1 MPPLLAEFR
10 LFIQVL
16 IFYHFADPPGA
27 YPLPVIRARNPLTDA
42 WGRSGTWAMAD
53 MAYIENVILN
63 VLIKRVRY
71 PWEAC

>member
-1 MPPLLAEFR
+1 
-10 LFIQVL
+10 
-16 IFYHFADPPGA
+16 
-27 YPLPVIRARNPLTDA
+27 
-42 WGRSGTWAMAD
+42 MAD